1 VADNYDTIINDAAAE
16 WNLDPR
22 LLKAL
27 ILHESGGDPMAVS
40 KAGAQG
46 LGQIMPETQRQL
58 GVTAPHDPVQSIYG
72 AAKYLN
78 EALDK
83 EGTPDKALLYYHG
96 GPGWRQSFG
105 PESRGYVP
113 AVTAQYVK
121 LAPKQ
126 DAAARVQVAQ
136 ATPTVITDTAPG
148 KPMASEDA
156 LKLLPPAPKA
166 GGGAAPVQMPSGGAG
181 TGQEAAPGG
190 SPLDLLPPAPKPSA
204 ATTAP
209 PREQGPAPVAVGDT
223 LVSPTDMDRI
233 NAPPSGT
240 PSPAAQRIVGAV
252 KEGWEGGPSFP
263 RVPGN
268 LVMAPVYNPLIA
280 GAEAVLS
287 GGNALLRGAQQTAVE
302 VTPDIHLPSLPPG
315 VTIPLGGGRQLSGEL
330 TPGSLGREIAA
341 LPEAFPTGGAELRVP
356 GRPPIPEAPSSGP
369 RFVQEY
375 YGEGTPANPLAAAP
389 PPERPAF
396 VPPGVNVAPRPV
408 APVEPPA
415 FVPPSEVG
423 PGAKPP
429 GVVPSTGDAGAPQP
443 GPAAKPGGALP
454 PLSPEDHQW
463 VSGVR
468 DRVAEIQQENQ
479 AAGVPGSVGAA
490 ATPEELARLT
500 PAQMKA
506 YRKQAELG
514 EVLAPPVRGMDKNIY
529 VHGSEPTLAEYSGD
543 AAVSQKESLHR
554 ERAPNQFDERLRK
567 NTHARVDSY
576 EKMEGTAPQL
586 QDLRDAK
593 AAAAEKD
600 GAAYMRVAK
609 DLDYSPAVRW
619 LDEKMAD
626 PRMRESPER
635 MRVLRELRGA
645 LFDEKGALKTDPG
658 SGWGMHDNLIDRL
671 DKAGDRTAA
680 ERYATK
686 LLVEYKRIIDG
697 VNNAASDGA
706 FQTFLDNQAK
716 FAADI
721 NSMEEL
727 QKFRPK
733 LTNRNGDINATAFH
747 KFVTDL
753 AIRRAR
759 PGVDPAMGISD
770 ETMRGLIMIDKDLKR
785 ASNIDLGKARGSN
798 TNLLFALAQAGG
810 IGAAHLAIAAATE
823 GAPLANLMLHGALK
837 KGGELTGNV
846 MLRRAVRRGLNPP
859 PGGYDY
865 GPVNPLAR

>member
-1 VADNYDTIINDAAAE
+1 MADNYDTIIDDAATE

-27 ILHESGGDPMAVS
+27 ILHESGGNPMAVS

-72 AAKYLN
+72 AAKYLS

-96 GPGWRQSFG
+96 GPGWRQNFG

-113 AVTAQYVK
+113 GVTAQYVK
-121 LAPKQ
+121 LAPKE

-136 ATPTVITDTAPG
+136 ATPTVMTDASPG
-148 KPMASEDA
+148 KPMASDDV

-166 GGGAAPVQMPSGGAG
+166 GGVAAPVQAPSGGAG

-204 ATTAP
+204 TTAAAV
-209 PREQGPAPVAVGDT
+209 PAGY
-223 LVSPTDMDRI
+223 TDPEGLGRPEI
-233 NAPPSGT
+233 NPLDVPAS
-240 PSPAAQRIVGAV
+240 SPAARISLSDIRTALQPAPNTEYGNLPLSWVAKDTQTGDVRFAMPNALRAPLL
-252 KEGWEGGPSFP
+252 ELFGGGEGGPGMTTTVDPATGEMKSE
-263 RVPGN
+263 
-268 LVMAPVYNPLIA
+268 LSPLA
-280 GAEAVLS
+280 G
-287 GGNALLRGAQQTAVE
+287 LLM
-302 VTPDIHLPSLPPG
+302 
-315 VTIPLGGGRQLSGEL
+315 
-330 TPGSLGREIAA
+330 
-341 LPEAFPTGGAELRVP
+341 GGAATPLRF
-356 GRPPIPEAPSSGP
+356 SG
-369 RFVQEY
+369 
-375 YGEGTPANPLAAAP
+375 ANPLA
-389 PPERPAF
+389 R
-396 VPPGVNVAPRPV
+396 VPPGTFDTKPAVPGPITLERLNQAVVNASPETWRPV
-408 APVEPPA
+408 GPAEEFQPGREYRMNQATGQREVKEGGPVGGQT
-415 FVPPSEVG
+415 PPSAAPAGE
-423 PGAKPP
+423 KPP
-429 GVVPSTGDAGAPQP
+429 GTTPEAGGPQP
-443 GPAAKPGGALP
+443 GTAAKPEGALP

-479 AAGVPGSVGAA
+479 AAGIPGSVGAA

-567 NTHARVDSY
+567 NTQARVDSY

-609 DLDYSPAVRW
+609 DLDYGPAVRW
-619 LDEKMAD
+619 LDEKIAD
-626 PRMRESPER
+626 PRVRESPER
-635 MRVLRELRGA
+635 MRVLSELRGA

-686 LLVEYKRIIDG
+686 LLVEYKKIIDG

-706 FQTFLDNQAK
+706 FQTFLDNQSK

-865 GPVNPLAR
+865 GPVNPLDAR